1 MYHPF
6 IHLMLC
12 SRLRLPL
19 TIEDIIISLLFLSQG
34 TLDWISSSRTGNDV
48 VDVVN
53 FLLKEIKFPPPKK
66 KKDCSTLKVLLQCIF
81 FLSFKKLRH
90 IANLLRIFY
99 SGSIR
104 LELYSVVA
112 RDTMLEYQN
121 DPT

>member
-66 KKDCSTLKVLLQCIF
+66 KKFPILKIF
-81 FLSFKKLRH
+81 FEYHDKNVSTQNECTKCIYTKFYKIDVLCTQVSLK
-90 IANLLRIFY
+90 RIIQII
-99 SGSIR
+99 SIF
-104 LELYSVVA
+104 
-112 RDTMLEYQN
+112 N
-121 DPT
+121 